1 MGQAFIICGS
11 PGSGKSVYGKA
22 LAEKRGAVLL
32 DIDFST
38 ERLVRL
44 CLAESGH
51 NPDDRDSA
59 YFKKTFR
66 QPIYDTL
73 FDIARENLAWI
84 DVVIVGPFT
93 REIRN
98 ADWPSEI
105 SKMLDGPVE
114 IHYLYCKPDIRK
126 DRLIRRGNSRDR
138 LKLHD
143 WDNHVTY
150 YGDEKPPEFSH
161 VFVDTS
167 DKK

>member
-38 ERLVRL
+38 ERLIRL
-44 CLAESGH
+44 SLAESGYD
-51 NPDDRDSA
+51 PDDRDSA

-73 FDIARENLAWI
+73 FDIARQNLSWI
-84 DVVIVGPFT
+84 DVIIVGPYT
-93 REIRN
+93 REIRK
-98 ADWPSEI
+98 E
-105 SKMLDGPVE
+105 
-114 IHYLYCKPDIRK
+114 
-126 DRLIRRGNSRDR
+126 RLIRRGNQRDM
-138 LKLHD
+138 LKLQD
-143 WDNHVTY
+143 WDNHLKY
-150 YGDEKPPEFSH
+150 YGDEKPPEFPH
-161 VFVDTS
+161 VFIDTS

>member
-11 PGSGKSVYGKA
+11 PGSGKSTYGKA

-38 ERLVRL
+38 ERLIRL
-44 CLAESGH
+44 SLAESGH

-59 YFKKTFR
+59 YFKDKFR

-73 FDIARENLAWI
+73 FDIARQNLSWI

-98 ADWPSEI
+98 PDWPSEL
-105 SKMLDGPVE
+105 SKELECSVE
-114 IHYLYCKPDIRK
+114 IHYVYCQAEIRK
-126 DRLIRRGNSRDR
+126 ERLVHRRNPRDVM
-138 LKLHD
+138 KLQE
-143 WDNHVTY
+143 WDNHMMY
-150 YGDEKPPEFSH
+150 YGDEQPPEFPH
-161 VFVDTS
+161 IYIDTS
-167 DKK
+167 DS